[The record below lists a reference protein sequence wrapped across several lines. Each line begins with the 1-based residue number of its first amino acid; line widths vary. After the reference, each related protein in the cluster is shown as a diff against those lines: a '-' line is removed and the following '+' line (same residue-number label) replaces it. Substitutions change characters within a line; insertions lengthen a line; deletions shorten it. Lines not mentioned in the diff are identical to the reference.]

1 MHAITL
7 CLVLATAAADGSS
20 GQMVNGHAAVTAV
33 TPMRMPHDAQP
44 LRTAA
49 APQDSSP
56 QNLTPQ
62 AAPSEA
68 AGGPLTLPKRR
79 EKPSSPVGSILPS
92 AESKQRTATIV
103 ASLMLVVGL
112 FLIFAWAGKKKLP
125 TANSRLPQEVVQV
138 LGRAQLQ
145 GRQQLQLVRVGS
157 RLLLLSVTPHG
168 AETLTEITD
177 PLEVESLLVHLRQN
191 GNGNMTA
198 NFQEVLQK
206 MGEKPARGF
215 LEA

>member
-1 MHAITL
+1 MHAITF
-7 CLVLATAAADGSS
+7 CLVLAAAAADGSS
-20 GQMVNGHAAVTAV
+20 GQMVNGHAAVTALPPMTLPHAEPAPR
-33 TPMRMPHDAQP
+33 TPAVQSTPEVAEMP
-44 LRTAA
+44 AA
-49 APQDSSP
+49 AEPGSALP
-56 QNLTPQ
+56 
-62 AAPSEA
+62 
-68 AGGPLTLPKRR
+68 LPKRS
-79 EKPSSPVGSILPS
+79 EKPSSPVASILPS

-125 TANSRLPQEVVQV
+125 TANSRLPKEVVQV
-138 LGRAQLQ
+138 LGRTQLQ

-168 AETLTEITD
+168 AETLTEISD

-191 GNGNMTA
+191 GSGNMSAT
-198 NFQEVLQK
+198 FQDVLQK
-206 MGEKPARGF
+206 MGGEPARGF

>member
-7 CLVLATAAADGSS
+7 CLVLAAAAADGSS
-20 GQMVNGHAAVTAV
+20 GQMVNGHAAVTAL
-33 TPMRMPHDAQP
+33 PPRAIPQADLP
-44 LRTAA
+44 PRTL
-49 APQDSSP
+49 APQA
-56 QNLTPQ
+56 N
-62 AAPSEA
+62 SEPTELPEA
-68 AGGPLTLPKRR
+68 STLGNAIPLPKRS
-79 EKPSSPVGSILPS
+79 EKPSSPVASILPS

-112 FLIFAWAGKKKLP
+112 FLIFAWAGKKKMP
-125 TANSRLPQEVVQV
+125 TANSRLPKEVVQV
-138 LGRAQLQ
+138 LGRTQLQ

-168 AETLTEITD
+168 AETLTEISD

-191 GNGNMTA
+191 GSGNMSAT
-198 NFQEVLQK
+198 FQDVLQK
-206 MGEKPARGF
+206 MGGEPARGF

>member
-20 GQMVNGHAAVTAV
+20 GQMVNGHAAVTALP
-33 TPMRMPHDAQP
+33 PMGLPQVEPAPRAH
-44 LRTAA
+44 
-49 APQDSSP
+49 APQE
-56 QNLTPQ
+56 T
-62 AAPSEA
+62 APKPA
-68 AGGPLTLPKRR
+68 TADATDAPLALPKRS
-79 EKPSSPVGSILPS
+79 EKPSTPVGSILPS

-112 FLIFAWAGKKKLP
+112 FLIFAWAGKKKMP
-125 TANSRLPQEVVQV
+125 SANTRLPKEVVQV
-138 LGRAQLQ
+138 LGRTQLQ

-168 AETLTEITD
+168 AETLTEISD

-191 GNGNMTA
+191 GSGNMSAT
-198 NFQEVLQK
+198 FQDVLQQ
-206 MGEKPARGF
+206 MGEKPTRGF